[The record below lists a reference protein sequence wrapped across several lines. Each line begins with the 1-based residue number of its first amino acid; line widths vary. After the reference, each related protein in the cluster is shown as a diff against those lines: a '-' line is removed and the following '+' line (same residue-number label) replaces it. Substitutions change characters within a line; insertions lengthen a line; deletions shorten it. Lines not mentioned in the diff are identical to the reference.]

1 MSRKKDERNFWRDR
15 YLTCMMFLD
24 VLNEADFLKYDM
36 TELEQIEIVLGF
48 LRPHM
53 SEEMFRALSKDLDSD
68 L

>member
-48 LRPHM
+48 LRTHM
-53 SEEMFRALSKDLDSD
+53 SEDMFRALSKDLDSD